1 MKTYIKGRTVM
12 KTILVCLDFTDI
24 TDSVIEEAC
33 SFASKTG
40 AALHL
45 VYVSPYRGEH
55 ADHVASAEAQT
66 ASIALKMT
74 KENQKMESCEARCR
88 EQGVSVDGSILS
100 GNVSDAIVKKAKD
113 LEINYIIIG
122 SRTTNAATHVIKGSI
137 GADLLKKLKKPLL
150 LVPHK

>member
-1 MKTYIKGRTVM
+1 M

-24 TDSVIEEAC
+24 SDSVMEEAC

-45 VYVSPYRGEH
+45 VYVSPYRGEK
-55 ADHVASAEAQT
+55 ATHVASAEGQT
-66 ASIALKMT
+66 ASISMKMT
-74 KENQKMESCEARCR
+74 KENQKMEHFESQCR
-88 EQGVSVDGSILS
+88 EKGIAVDGSILS
-100 GNVSDAIVKKAKD
+100 GNVSDAITNKAKE

-122 SRTTNAATHVIKGSI
+122 SRTTNAATHVIKGSV
-137 GADLLKKLKKPLL
+137 GADLLKKLKKPVL